1 MDRNDPQGIVLIGG
15 GGHAAVVADALLALG
30 SPPILGVVDDHRT
43 PLTEQLGHAGGVDA
57 VGGLLREHSARWLL
71 TIGDL
76 HTRRRVLDELGDPS
90 RAASPIVHPSA
101 SVSNSATLGPGVFVG
116 AGAVVQARARVHA
129 HAILNTGAI
138 IEHDCTIGENVH
150 VAPGAVLGGNVTV
163 GNDTLIG
170 LGARVKP
177 GVTIGSGVTVGVGA
191 VVIHDIPDGQTVVGV
206 PARALG
212 TGSFKSS

>member
-1 MDRNDPQGIVLIGG
+1 MGTGTPHGLILIGG
-15 GGHAAVVADALLALG
+15 GGHAAVVAEAALSLG
-30 SPPILGVVDDHRT
+30 DRPILGVVDDQTT
-43 PLTEQLGHAGGVDA
+43 PLTEQLGHLGGLDSL
-57 VGGLLREHSARWLL
+57 GGLLEEHAAHWLL
-71 TIGDL
+71 TIGDVP
-76 HTRRRVLDELGDPS
+76 TRRRVLGHLGNPS
-90 RAASPIVHPSA
+90 MTSSPVSHPGATA
-101 SVSNSATLGPGVFVG
+101 SVSATLGPGVFLG
-116 AGAVVQARARVHA
+116 ASAIVQARARIGA

-138 IEHDCTIGENVH
+138 VEHDCVIGENTH

-191 VVIHDIPDGQTVVGV
+191 VVTQDVPDGQTVVGV

-212 TGSFKSS
+212 SAVR